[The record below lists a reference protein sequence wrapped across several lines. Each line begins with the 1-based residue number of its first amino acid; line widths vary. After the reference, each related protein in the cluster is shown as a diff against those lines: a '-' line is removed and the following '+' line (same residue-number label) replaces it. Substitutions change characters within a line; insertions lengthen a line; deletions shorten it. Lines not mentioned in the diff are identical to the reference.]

1 MTRLMGNYTEEFKE
15 ELLGYNL
22 VVRGLCTVSELRT
35 TMTYEDVIKCNE
47 ALLIK
52 SELERI
58 E

>member
-1 MTRLMGNYTEEFKE
+1 MGNYTEEFKE